1 MCRGIFV
8 SGEGDGGPFLHKMS
22 GWFQP
27 QQEEVGLDF
36 GKHFLSVMLG
46 EDQSGSPSTRG
57 MGLLGRSRGRV
68 FKTHIQKRGCQT
80 TRCPTT

>member
-1 MCRGIFV
+1 MWGWIFV
-8 SGEGDGGPFLHKMS
+8 SGEGDDSPFLNKMS
-22 GWFQP
+22 GWLQP

-46 EDQSGSPSTRG
+46 EDQSGSPSTWG
-57 MGLLGRSRGRV
+57 TGLLGRSHGCV
-68 FKTHIQKRGCQT
+68 FKTHIQKQGYQT